1 MRWLKTAPDKG
12 EALAV
17 CLGYFDGVHIGH
29 QKLIGTAKEIAERE
43 GISVC
48 VHTYDTSPVSV
59 LFPERKNPILTELPE
74 KERLL
79 IDAGADYIA
88 LSHFDGEF
96 MQMSGEEF
104 IDRELRGNML
114 VKYIVIGFDHRFGYK
129 GKTDAAKLQLI
140 CDDRGI
146 DLVVVPEVYTKQGEA
161 VSSTVIKKALY
172 KGDIPLVERMLGRKA
187 PVDLVDKFKNCQ
199 F

>member
-1 MRWLKTAPDKG
+1 MRWLKNAPGSG
-12 EALAV
+12 EALVV

-29 QKLIGTAKEIAERE
+29 QKLISTAKELTERE
-43 GISVC
+43 GIKVC

-59 LFPERKNPILTELPE
+59 LFPERENPILTELPE

-79 IDAGADYIA
+79 MDAGADYIA
-88 LSHFDGEF
+88 ISHFDREF

-104 IDRELRGNML
+104 IDHELRGNML
-114 VKYIVIGFDHRFGYK
+114 VKHIVIGFDHRFGYK
-129 GKTDAAKLQLI
+129 GRTDAAKLQLI
-140 CDDRGI
+140 CNDRGI
-146 DLVVVPEVYTKQGEA
+146 GLVVVPEVYTQLGEA
-161 VSSTVIKKALY
+161 VSSTAIKNALS

-187 PVDLVDKFKNCQ
+187 SADLVDRFKNCQ